1 MNSIESEAKEDSG
14 RVANNCCVFAWWH
27 WPTKSERNGHRMG
40 TLMVKFGRRHLEA
53 NLEER
58 EWAEE
63 ASGRANYGQKSTTG
77 HMLSEGNEAYIT
89 DGPWRVPSVRLLCS
103 H

>member
-58 EWAEE
+58 E
-63 ASGRANYGQKSTTG
+63 SGQKKLVVGQTTAKRAP
-77 HMLSEGNEAYIT
+77 LAI
-89 DGPWRVPSVRLLCS
+89 CS
-103 H
+103 LKATKRTSPMARGACHQ